1 MVCKM
6 RLKAEKLSKKYK
18 NRIIVDNVTIE
29 IESGEVVGLLGPNG
43 AGKTTTF
50 YMVVGIIKPDYGDI
64 YLGDRIITNLP
75 MYKKSKIGIGY
86 LTQETSIFRG
96 LSVEDNLIS
105 IVQMLNV
112 SKNEEKN
119 IVDKLIFDFG
129 FTKLRKQCS
138 LNLSGGEKRR
148 LEIARAMISN
158 PKFLF
163 LDEPFAGIDPLT
175 VDDIQKIIVNLKN
188 DGIGIFITDHN
199 VREILEIIDRAYI
212 IYDGKILFNGSVEEL
227 LKNKKAKNLY
237 FGDNFKM

>member
-1 MVCKM
+1 
-6 RLKAEKLSKKYK
+6 
-18 NRIIVDNVTIE
+18 
-29 IESGEVVGLLGPNG
+29 
-43 AGKTTTF
+43 
-50 YMVVGIIKPDYGDI
+50 
-64 YLGDRIITNLP
+64 

-129 FTKLRKQCS
+129 FTELRKQCS

-148 LEIARAMISN
+148 LEIARAMITN

-163 LDEPFAGIDPLT
+163 LDEPFAGVDPLT

-188 DGIGIFITDHN
+188 NGIGIFITDHN
-199 VREILEIIDRAYI
+199 VRETLEIIDRAYI
-212 IYDGKILFNGSVEEL
+212 IYDGKILFNGNTEEL

>member
-1 MVCKM
+1 
-6 RLKAEKLSKKYK
+6 
-18 NRIIVDNVTIE
+18 
-29 IESGEVVGLLGPNG
+29 
-43 AGKTTTF
+43 
-50 YMVVGIIKPDYGDI
+50 
-64 YLGDRIITNLP
+64 TNLP

-105 IVQMLNV
+105 IVQMLNI

-129 FTKLRKQCS
+129 FIKLRKQCS

-148 LEIARAMISN
+148 LEIARAMITN

-163 LDEPFAGIDPLT
+163 LDEPFAGVDPLT

-188 DGIGIFITDHN
+188 NGIGIFITDHN
-199 VREILEIIDRAYI
+199 VRETLEIIDRAYI
-212 IYDGKILFNGSVEEL
+212 IYDGKILFDGNREEL